1 MSPVMD
7 CQLVKVETCLSHSVL
22 WDLLQPSVT
31 LHRMSRYRN
40 WMDGCLLFFVWRGSV
55 TQLSATG
62 IGTGRL
68 KGNSLFYQSSQ
79 TSHNNPTSQLAWTC
93 HISFDVCL
101 SDWGR
106 TPPPP
111 QSKKQDMYFS
121 RQATLNNTKFQQMF
135 AVQWKESCKCCL
147 QSYANHSS
155 QRDPATKQKEK
166 KDAYK

>member
-79 TSHNNPTSQLAWTC
+79 TSQKKMNWINWTELLWQSLNSNLPPGSYGFKLC
-93 HISFDVCL
+93 AVCVMKCIECDCCRFCVFL
-101 SDWGR
+101 SDR
-106 TPPPP
+106 PPLIAILILFW
-111 QSKKQDMYFS
+111 KL
-121 RQATLNNTKFQQMF
+121 RQRFASTLDIGI
-135 AVQWKESCKCCL
+135 
-147 QSYANHSS
+147 SS
-155 QRDPATKQKEK
+155 Q
-166 KDAYK
+166 